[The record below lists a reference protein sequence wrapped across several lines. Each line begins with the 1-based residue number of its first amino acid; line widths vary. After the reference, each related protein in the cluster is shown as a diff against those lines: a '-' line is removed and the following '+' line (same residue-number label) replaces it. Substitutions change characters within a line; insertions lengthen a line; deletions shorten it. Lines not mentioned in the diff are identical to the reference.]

1 MIDVPRLCVMDASLL
16 LPPTVRGNIHLTVLM
31 VAKRLAA
38 RLKAEYSQMEEVGEA
53 VGEEVAR
60 ARL

>member
-1 MIDVPRLCVMDASLL
+1 MDASLL

-53 VGEEVAR
+53 VGDEVAR